1 MTIRIY
7 PSRLPGEPLETHE
20 HGNITLHQWMVRNVP
35 GYSQDRS
42 HPVAVELNGRTL
54 PPDEWPLCQ
63 LSPDSDVRIYP
74 VPYGTGL
81 EIAVWVSV
89 AISAASAVYSL
100 FFGPKVD
107 LGGYSSGSGRSLE
120 LNPAKANTAKLGDP
134 IREVFGRCR
143 IYPDYLVQPV
153 TRFDPN
159 DPTRMTVEMF
169 LCVGQGRFSFT
180 GGDKRIGETPAA
192 SLGDGFSDKV
202 YQPGEDVSSEPRSEN
217 WFNSTEVGG
226 TSSGTGLDMAQTSPD
241 SDDII
246 ADSMTV
252 SGASVT
258 FTGLD
263 TDDGDDDDEDDNSL
277 PASWVA
283 GTIVE
288 IKAPTNFLISTSSG
302 YSVFASKLLTEIAP
316 VVGMPVT
323 LSFNSVDYDLFIAAF
338 TPGQDAVPG
347 EGGSAAKIQS
357 SAAPTTYDFSLASTT
372 FTVTWH
378 GITYT
383 VSLVADYVNMSGL
396 LAAITEGLTG
406 SGLVAQD
413 NGGIVLITE
422 EASPF
427 TGGEITSSS
436 LPVAVFG
443 DAPVYTAGSEST
455 GGSAAITANVTLA
468 YNSATGT
475 PFSGMP
481 EGTQRLSLS
490 HRGSEYQIV
499 TTDGTTATV
508 ARLVDGTIDASWPGF
523 SGRTMIDYEAT
534 GLDDTLSWLG
544 PFLACPENEVVDAFE
559 VNFSFPNGICG
570 FDNKGKKRIRHVEWE
585 IQYRVYG
592 TGSGWI
598 SKQGEYA
605 LKNING
611 LGYTERFSLDSP
623 GLVEVRCRRRN
634 EQGSNN
640 ARDNMYWQA
649 LRGRLLARPVSY
661 SGVTTWAIT
670 VETGGKL
677 AAQSDRRVS
686 VVATREYDGGGNR
699 TISGAFRHVAGSLGF
714 NANQIDTSAI
724 SALETAWWTPRGEY
738 FDYEASSDSASAK
751 DIFDKITE
759 AGMSYFLLSDGLLS
773 AGREGIKSWTG
784 IITPQDTVEEMQ
796 TSFRAPSDDDYD
808 GVDVTYIN
816 PVTWAEEIVQCRTAD
831 NPVPRKVES
840 YSLGIVMTADRA
852 YRIGM
857 RRLMKYLHQRRTYE
871 CTTELLGWCY
881 QFGDHIILSDD
892 IPTGKTISCLI
903 EDVTFDD
910 EVITLTVTELLD
922 WSYAN
927 PRCWIQ
933 FQGGRPSTHLLT
945 PTRVDD
951 FTLTIPYND
960 DLHPEDWTMD
970 DPDVELPRL
979 LFCDSEKGVRHGIV
993 QEIVPSDDCT
1003 CQVTAPEY
1011 KEIFYSYDDATYPGD
1026 VA

>member
-1 MTIRIY
+1 MTIKIY

-20 HGNITLHQWMVRNVP
+20 HGNITLHQWMVRNVS

-42 HPVAVELNGRTL
+42 HPVAVELNGRPL
-54 PPDEWPLCQ
+54 PPDEWPLCL

-153 TRFDPN
+153 TRFDPD

-202 YQPGEDVSSEPRSEN
+202 YQPGEDVSSDPRSEN

-357 SAAPTTYDFSLASTT
+357 SAAPTTYDFSLGSTT

-378 GITYT
+378 GTTYT

-427 TGGEITSSS
+427 AGGEITSSS

-468 YNSATGT
+468 YNSSTGT

-508 ARLVDGTIDASWPGF
+508 ARLVDGVIDASWPGF

-534 GLDDTLSWLG
+534 GLNDTLSWLG

-686 VVATREYDGGGNR
+686 VVATREYDRGGNR

-724 SALETAWWTPRGEY
+724 NALETAWWTPRGEY

-784 IITPQDTVEEMQ
+784 IITPQDTVEEMK

-816 PVTWAEEIVQCRTAD
+816 PVTWAEEIVQCRTTD

-903 EDVTFDD
+903 EGVTFDD
-910 EVITLTVTELLD
+910 EVIMLTVTELLD

-933 FQGGRPSTHLLT
+933 FQGGRPSTRLLT

-979 LFCDSEKGVRHGIV
+979 LFCDSEKGARHGIV